1 MRAIFELEE
10 YLNKY
15 LPVAGY
21 VINRVKFGRKDHQEW
36 MQKIRD
42 VAETDE
48 IPILGEPIPLMA
60 DLARL
65 SVVGMGLDE
74 HPRSTARA
82 RNLAANF
89 SSIVEG
95 IEHSART
102 LA

>member
-1 MRAIFELEE
+1 V
-10 YLNKY
+10 N
-15 LPVAGY
+15 
-21 VINRVKFGRKDHQEW
+21 FGRKDHQEW

-42 VAETDE
+42 VAEADE
-48 IPILGEPIPLMA
+48 VPILGEPIPLMA

-74 HPRSTARA
+74 HPKSTAKA

-89 SSIVEG
+89 AAIVNG

-102 LA
+102 PA